1 MTKDESV
8 EKTLREAGIFP
19 PSVQDRHYGDKAE
32 MTREEIIGKTL
43 REMSLFSSSE
53 QGSQSSYNAGHL
65 STVIA
70 ELRRRLPD
78 GNIKT
83 CGAFRHLDAG
93 CCGSCHTSRP
103 HYSMNLIEL
112 PDGSKAWVCCA
123 MIRAIYPERYAETM
137 KRYAERMK
145 RFRNSPQMKRW
156 RERFGGDGY
165 LEN

>member
-19 PSVQDRHYGDKAE
+19 PSVQDSHYGDKAE
-32 MTREEIIGKTL
+32 MTREEIIEKTL

-53 QGSQSSYNAGHL
+53 QGSQSSDEAGHL

-83 CGAFRHLDAG
+83 CGAFKHLNAA
-93 CCGSCHTSRP
+93 CCDPCHTSSP
-103 HYSMNLIEL
+103 HTDMNLIDL

-123 MIRAIYPERYAETM
+123 VEWAIYPERYTELM
-137 KRYAERMK
+137 DRS
-145 RFRNSPQMKRW
+145 RNCPEGKLFIEM
-156 RERFGGDGY
+156 FGDADRK
-165 LEN
+165 ED